1 MKRLLFSSVLLSL
14 FYSTL
19 AQVIPDPP
27 VVIGDEEACEG
38 ENTTFTVSP
47 MQGAT
52 VEWWDDAV
60 GGTLLAE
67 TESYTTPPLEV
78 GGYDFYVNQV
88 FEGIASQRSHVQL
101 VVFAKPTISTSTN
114 SGVFCQ
120 GDLVEFVFDGASLYD
135 VSLNGTLT
143 DQVQS
148 EAGTTQASIN
158 YTVNESTSF
167 QVVGY
172 LNGCQSTNNLHVSAT
187 VFDVPSPPDFEI
199 CFGESSTVNFS
210 PNSNP
215 VTYLWSQEVEMNG
228 NQATLS
234 PSNNTSYN
242 LTVVENTLG
251 CEVELNFNA
260 IVNPSPEISLT
271 SDFTAISGEK
281 IVLSAEDLNDVATSA
296 SWTTSHGNY
305 GTLSGFEQVFVPTN
319 ETVYTATLSTPH
331 GCQDTE
337 GVTVSISELPEVFGE
352 TQLYLG
358 SNGTA
363 QTVLTAIGEGPFQ
376 WYNQEVGGQPIQN
389 SLDEFTT
396 PELTES
402 TDFWVSGNGGERKKV
417 SIHVAEPT
425 NDFSIEASSLT
436 DNTTCVGNSFIL
448 TPIFAETT
456 DVTFEWFKAGEQTP
470 FAISFGS
477 NAVVVDTEPGVTNY
491 YAQAT
496 SMGFTA
502 LFDEEGRYEWIVP
515 EGVTSIEVDVVGA
528 RSTYAHTSGAQTA
541 HSYGGRVVSQ
551 INVNPGDVLFLR
563 VGGYNSGFNGGGWAD
578 GYSVIC
584 GSNSSNGPTVFG
596 GRGGGATDIRIGG
609 EDLTDRIV
617 VAGGAGGGQWESGC
631 DWGQW
636 GISCSGAINWLGG
649 SGGGLVSQN
658 GSGAPP
664 GCPSHHCAASLATG
678 AGGSQTSGGEG
689 NQPGGW
695 GYGGDGGSVS
705 VGSYCHEN
713 TTSRHSGGGGGWFGG
728 GGGEAAGGGS
738 SYTSD
743 LFCSNVEHEI
753 GFESEAYI
761 KIRYTPA
768 GMFVSNHLPV
778 NGDGIY
784 DECGVC
790 NGPGAIYVCGCGD
803 IPEGD
808 CACGGLINDA
818 CGECGGTGVD
828 SDGDGVC
835 DSQEVYGC
843 QDESACNYNEEATE
857 HDMSLCQYLDAC
869 GVCGGDNNCCQAQ
882 YSATSVSTS
891 SCLSSEGEITAQVAG
906 CEPIL
911 VSQPAITYLVQFLTL
926 GDVPSCFNIYTN
938 PESCWNAQSMV
949 SWIWNSSSS
958 WYEWLG
964 EYNHEDIMSS
974 LEYIMEQGSSTPH
987 ITAFYNWMSANSAAA
1002 QSCFN
1007 DGDCQQLFY
1016 SAECCP
1022 AWNESLWNPDN
1033 YIPDIFLL
1041 VNDLNDLQT
1050 FSAPGCAATIAP
1062 VVDSSQCREVAVQLI
1077 MSSNYGPIS
1086 FSLLDGMGEI
1096 VEDINGSLIQDSFCD
1111 DGYIQSNGYI
1121 ACSGASSYIQ
1131 GNNPIFHACLTEGEC
1146 YVVQMYAEQNGLC
1159 EGGGCTNPS
1168 EYDAWG
1174 DGYNA
1179 PYVRITDEEV
1189 GTAQNFT
1196 FYEGQEGSEDYC
1208 VIPYVIQPNSGNTS
1222 EGEFVFSGLD
1232 PGSYNV
1238 NFVTNYGA
1246 GDIACSGQLTVEI
1259 DCCENDV
1266 DSDGV
1271 CDDVDDCIGAYNTCG
1286 VCNGPDT
1293 YECGCSDIPAGDCD
1307 CDGNQLDALGVCG
1320 GDCAIDADQDGICDS
1335 EDDCV
1340 GALDDCG
1347 ICMGDGLSCSGC
1359 TYIAAMNYNSTATID
1374 NGTCTFNISDAC
1386 PGDFNGDD
1394 YIGID
1399 DILSMLSLYDTSCS
1413 E

>member
-1 MKRLLFSSVLLSL
+1 MKHLAYRLCPVVVAAFLTSTSS
-14 FYSTL
+14 F

-27 VVIGDEEACEG
+27 VVSGDEEACEG
-38 ENTTFTVSP
+38 ENTTFTANP
-47 MQGAT
+47 IQGAT
-52 VEWWDDAV
+52 VEWWDDAI

-67 TESYTTPPLEV
+67 TVSYSTPPLEV
-78 GGYDFYVNQV
+78 GDYDFYVNQV
-88 FEGIASQRSHVQL
+88 FEGVASQRSHVQL
-101 VVFAKPTISTSTN
+101 AVFAKPTISTPTT

-120 GDLVEFVFDGASLYD
+120 GDLVDLVFDGAWLYD

-143 DQVQS
+143 DQVQN
-148 EAGTTQASIN
+148 EPGTTQASIS

-172 LNGCQSTNNLHVSAT
+172 MNGCQSTNTLDVSAT
-187 VFDVPSPPDFEI
+187 VFDVPSPTDLEV
-199 CFGESSTVNFS
+199 CFGESLTIEFAPNVSPVN
-210 PNSNP
+210 
-215 VTYLWSQEVEMNG
+215 YLWSQDVFMDG

-242 LTVVENTLG
+242 LTIVESSLG
-251 CEVELNFNA
+251 CQVELDLDVVVKPVETLA
-260 IVNPSPEISLT
+260 VSD
-271 SDFTAISGEK
+271 DFTVTDGDKVE
-281 IVLSAEDLNDVATSA
+281 LQATSPISPI
-296 SWTTSHGNY
+296 SWSTNHGNY
-305 GTLSGFEQVFVPTN
+305 GSLQGSNVVVVPTTQTTYTASITNVHGCQSSESVTVSVNHLPDISGVFSLALNGN
-319 ETVYTATLSTPH
+319 ETVQTNINA
-331 GCQDTE
+331 D
-337 GVTVSISELPEVFGE
+337 
-352 TQLYLG
+352 
-358 SNGTA
+358 GT
-363 QTVLTAIGEGPFQ
+363 GPFQ
-376 WYNQEVGGQPIQN
+376 WYDVEAGGTPLQDSFDP
-389 SLDEFTT
+389 FTT
-396 PELTES
+396 PPLTES
-402 TDFWVSGNGGERKKV
+402 KDFWVSDNGGPRKKV
-417 SIHVAEPT
+417 SVFVDTTSQIT
-425 NDFSIEASSLT
+425 IEAT
-436 DNTTCVGNSFIL
+436 NVDESFCESQGVIL
-448 TPIFAETT
+448 TPTFSGSVADCSVEWYQVGQLAPIATT
-456 DVTFEWFKAGEQTP
+456 QGTN
-470 FAISFGS
+470 S
-477 NAVVVDTEPGVTNY
+477 VVVYPEYGAQPSY
-491 YAQAT
+491 YAVAT
-496 SMGFTA
+496 CSAATA
-502 LFDEEGRYEWIVP
+502 SFDSPGRYEWTVP
-515 EGVTSIEVDVVGA
+515 DGVTSIDVIAVGA
-528 RSTYAHTSGAQTA
+528 RGTRPTQPGWAFKSGAAGGKVEATLNVTPGQT
-541 HSYGGRVVSQ
+541 
-551 INVNPGDVLFLR
+551 LFLR
-563 VGGYNSGFNGGGWAD
+563 VGGVGYNGGHNQSCNAWQGT
-578 GYSVIC
+578 GTNG
-584 GSNSSNGPTVFG
+584 GS
-596 GRGGGATDIRIGG
+596 GGATDIRING
-609 EDLTDRIV
+609 EELTDRIL
-617 VAGGAGGGQWESGC
+617 VAGGGGGGQYYSAGYQNSPGGPGGGLNAGNGGSYQSPYCSNPGGGGGSQVAGGNGGAGGSFG
-631 DWGQW
+631 
-636 GISCSGAINWLGG
+636 
-649 SGGGLVSQN
+649 V
-658 GSGAPP
+658 
-664 GCPSHHCAASLATG
+664 G
-678 AGGSQTSGGEG
+678 AGCYS
-689 NQPGGW
+689 
-695 GYGGDGGSVS
+695 YGMSCYGPNVYT
-705 VGSYCHEN
+705 VWKN
-713 TTSRHSGGGGGWFGG
+713 PGGGGWFGG
-728 GGGEAAGGGS
+728 GAGNGGGGGS

-743 LFCSNVEHEI
+743 LYASNVAHQAGYGDRLLSI
-753 GFESEAYI
+753 TYGVSETI
-761 KIRYTPA
+761 L
-768 GMFVSNHLPV
+768 VSNETTLT
-778 NGDGIY
+778 GDGVY

-808 CACGGLINDA
+808 CACGGLITDA

-843 QDESACNYNEEATE
+843 QDELACNYNEESTE
-857 HDMSLCQYLDAC
+857 HDMSLCQYLDGC

-926 GDVPSCFNIYTN
+926 GDIPSCFNTYSN
-938 PESCWNAQSMV
+938 PESCWSAQSMV
-949 SWIWNSSSS
+949 SWTWNSSSS

-1022 AWNESLWNPDN
+1022 AWNESLWNPEN
-1033 YIPDIFLL
+1033 YVPDIFVLL
-1041 VNDLNDLQT
+1041 NDLNDLQT

-1077 MSSNYGPIS
+1077 MSSNHGPIS
-1086 FSLLDGMGEI
+1086 FSLLDGMGET

-1121 ACSGASSYIQ
+1121 ACSGALSYIQ

-1168 EYDAWG
+1168 SYDAWG

-1208 VIPYVIQPNSGNTS
+1208 VIPYTIQPSSGNTG

-1238 NFVTNYGA
+1238 SFVTNYGF
-1246 GDIACSGQLTVEI
+1246 GEVACSGQLTVEI

-1320 GDCAIDADQDGICDS
+1320 GDCAIDADQDGICDDV
-1335 EDDCV
+1335 DDCV